1 MSSSTVS
8 TSAKRYAARKAV
20 ELFVRSPNMKIG
32 LGSGSTVVFVA
43 EALRKPSV
51 DSASVAT
58 CVPTSY
64 QSRELILSNRLPLCD
79 LDQNENCQ
87 LDVTIDG
94 ADEVI
99 KYVRQQTNVFIIS
112 AISGIILKSESFNFF
127 SVQFLSDS
135 ECLLKNSDILFD
147 GEYKREN

>member
-1 MSSSTVS
+1 MQPFSNLSVNFIGSFRWVFDNTLCRQSLKFFAISFFVCTFRILFSTQVQGSLAPKMSSSNV
-8 TSAKRYAARKAV
+8 AKRHAARKAV
-20 ELFVRSPNMKIG
+20 DLFVRNPNMKIG

-43 EALRKPSV
+43 ESLKKLSV

-79 LDQNENCQ
+79 LDQNEDCQ

-99 KYVRQQTNVFIIS
+99 K
-112 AISGIILKSESFNFF
+112 
-127 SVQFLSDS
+127 
-135 ECLLKNSDILFD
+135 
-147 GEYKREN
+147 